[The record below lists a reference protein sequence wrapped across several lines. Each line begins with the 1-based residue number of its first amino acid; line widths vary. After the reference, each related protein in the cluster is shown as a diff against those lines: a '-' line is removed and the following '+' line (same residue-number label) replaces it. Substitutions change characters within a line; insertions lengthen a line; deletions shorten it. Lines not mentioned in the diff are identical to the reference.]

1 MSLGGNVVVW
11 IDMVLD
17 PCMPVECVRCRD
29 PALRD
34 IVCLTI
40 PARVTNWKTQ
50 RGLQGGVVNVAGQR
64 TLFVSRM

>member
-1 MSLGGNVVVW
+1 
-11 IDMVLD
+11 
-17 PCMPVECVRCRD
+17 MPVECVRCRD

-64 TLFVSRM
+64 TLFVSRV